1 MTLRRRLASPSGLAL
16 ALALPGLAAVAQP
29 ARSQSLSEALAQT
42 YANNPTLLAARAQ
55 LRSVDENVP
64 QALANWRPTVSITSA
79 VGVTDS
85 RNRSLQ
91 QSYDPVERRNFF
103 QQPQSQTVQTA
114 QGPVTFAVPNTTHVE
129 RSTATNQIV
138 ISQPVF
144 RGGRTVANTR
154 RAENQV
160 LAQRA
165 RLLQTEQQILQQTIE
180 FYVNVIRDQELLRLN
195 INNEQVL
202 TEQLRATSER
212 FRVGEITRT
221 DVAQAESRLAAARAS
236 RTQSEGDL
244 QISRAQFQRLVGVP
258 PQRLVAPQPL
268 RPPVRN
274 AQEAGQVAAT
284 NNPNVVAALFDEA
297 GARDNINI
305 QLGALLPT
313 LSLQG
318 QAFRNDNQLQPHTR
332 LTGGQITAN
341 LSVPIYQGGAEYAVV
356 RQARQ
361 QAQQFRQTVDE
372 QRRNAVQQA
381 TQAWEQFQSSR
392 AQVDSQRAA
401 IRAAE
406 IALDGVQREAI
417 VGSRTTLEV
426 LNQEQ
431 ELLSNRVNL
440 VRALTTAVLQSYSLA
455 AALGRLTAQDLGLDV
470 EPYDVRAYYNA
481 VRNRWS
487 GLGDYSDVTER
498 DRGALRPASTID
510 RSPAVAPLPPP
521 AERR

>member
-1 MTLRRRLASPSGLAL
+1 
-16 ALALPGLAAVAQP
+16 V
-29 ARSQSLSEALAQT
+29 RS
-42 YANNPTLLAARAQ
+42 
-55 LRSVDENVP
+55 
-64 QALANWRPTVSITSA
+64 
-79 VGVTDS
+79 
-85 RNRSLQ
+85 
-91 QSYDPVERRNFF
+91 
-103 QQPQSQTVQTA
+103 
-114 QGPVTFAVPNTTHVE
+114 
-129 RSTATNQIV
+129 
-138 ISQPVF
+138 
-144 RGGRTVANTR
+144 
-154 RAENQV
+154 
-160 LAQRA
+160 
-165 RLLQTEQQILQQTIE
+165 
-180 FYVNVIRDQELLRLN
+180 
-195 INNEQVL
+195 
-202 TEQLRATSER
+202 
-212 FRVGEITRT
+212 
-221 DVAQAESRLAAARAS
+221 
-236 RTQSEGDL
+236 
-244 QISRAQFQRLVGVP
+244 
-258 PQRLVAPQPL
+258 
-268 RPPVRN
+268 

-284 NNPNVVAALFDEA
+284 NNPTSWRALRRG

-470 EPYDVRAYYNA
+470 EPYDMRAYYNA
-481 VRNRWS
+481 VRNRWA
-487 GLGDYSDVTER
+487 GLGDYSDVAER
-498 DRGALRPASTID
+498 DAGAQRPPDGDRRRRRPAPAARGAALMAEP
-510 RSPAVAPLPPP
+510 PPP
-521 AERR
+521 AGPAPAAAAAPGRTPPAGDPSMEDILASIRRILNEDEPPAAGPSPPPPAGDEPLDLTRRCSWPARPRPRPPAVPGRRRPADAAAPAAPRPAAERRPAQPPAAQPAPPAADSLLAPAAAAAATASLGHLLRTVAAERGSAVRSGGPTIEDVVREELRPLLKEWLDQHLPGVVERLVRAEIERVVGRALS

>member
-1 MTLRRRLASPSGLAL
+1 MTLRRRRASPRSLAL

-29 ARSQSLSEALAQT
+29 ARSQTLSEALAHA
-42 YANNPTLLAARAQ
+42 YASNPSLLAARAQ

-64 QALANWRPTVSITSA
+64 QALAGWRPTVSITSTA
-79 VGVTDS
+79 GVTDA
-85 RNRSLQ
+85 RGRSLQ
-91 QSYDPVERRNFF
+91 SGYDPVERRIFF
-103 QQPQSQTVQTA
+103 QQPQSQTVLTPQR
-114 QGPVTFAVPNTTHVE
+114 PVTFAVPNTTHVE
-129 RSTATNQIV
+129 RSTATNSIT
-138 ISQPVF
+138 ITQPVF
-144 RGGRTVANTR
+144 RGGRTVATTR

-165 RLLQTEQQILQQTIE
+165 RLLQTEQQVMQQTIE
-180 FYVNVIRDQELLRLN
+180 AYVNVIRDQELLRLN

-236 RTQSEGDL
+236 RTQAEGNL
-244 QISRAQFQRLVGVP
+244 QISRATFQRLVGQP

-268 RPPVRN
+268 RPPVRT
-274 AQEAGQVAAT
+274 AQEAGQVAAA

-297 GARDNINI
+297 GARDAIDI
-305 QLGALLPT
+305 QLAALLPQ
-313 LSLQG
+313 LSVVG

-332 LTGGQITAN
+332 QTGGSLTAN
-341 LSVPIYQGGAEYAVV
+341 LTVPIYAGGAEYSAV

-361 QAQQFRQTVDE
+361 QAQQLRQTVDE
-372 QRRNAVQQA
+372 QRRIAVQQA
-381 TQAWEQFQSSR
+381 TQAWEQYQASR

-431 ELLSNRVNL
+431 ELLVNRTNL
-440 VRALTTAVLQSYSLA
+440 VQALATAVLQSYSVA

-470 EPYDVRAYYNA
+470 EPYDMRAYYNA
-481 VRNRWS
+481 VRNRWA
-487 GLGDYSDVTER
+487 GLGDYSDV
-498 DRGALRPASTID
+498 
-510 RSPAVAPLPPP
+510 
-521 AERR
+521 AERNGAAQRRAAGAAAADRVAAPQAPERR

>member
-1 MTLRRRLASPSGLAL
+1 MTPRRRRASPRGLAL
-16 ALALPGLAAVAQP
+16 ALALSGAAALAPRP
-29 ARSQSLSEALAQT
+29 ARSQTLPEALAQA
-42 YANNPTLLAARAQ
+42 YSNNPTLLAARAQ

-64 QALANWRPTVSITSA
+64 QALAGWRPTVSITSTA
-79 VGVTDS
+79 GVTDARS
-85 RNRSLQ
+85 RSLQ
-91 QSYDPVERRNFF
+91 GGYDPVERRNFF
-103 QQPQSQTVQTA
+103 QQPQTQTVQTA
-114 QGPVTFAVPNTTHVE
+114 QGPVTFAVPNTTHIE
-129 RSTATNQIV
+129 RSTATNAIT
-138 ISQPVF
+138 ITQPVF
-144 RGGRTVANTR
+144 RGGRTVATTR

-165 RLLQTEQQILQQTIE
+165 RLLQTEQQVMQQTIE
-180 FYVNVIRDQELLRLN
+180 AYVQVIRDQELLRLN

-236 RTQSEGDL
+236 RTQAEGNL
-244 QISRAQFQRLVGVP
+244 QISRSSFQRLVGAP

-268 RPPVRN
+268 RPPVRT
-274 AQEAGQVAAT
+274 AQEAGQVAAS

-297 GARDNINI
+297 GARDNINL
-305 QLGALLPT
+305 QLAALLPQLT
-313 LSLQG
+313 LQG

-332 LTGGQITAN
+332 QTGGQLTAN
-341 LSVPIYQGGAEYAVV
+341 LTVPLYQGGAEYSAV

-361 QAQQFRQTVDE
+361 QAQQLRQTVDE
-372 QRRNAVQQA
+372 QRRTATQQA
-381 TQAWEQFQSSR
+381 TQAWEQYQSSR

-431 ELLSNRVNL
+431 ELLVNRTNL
-440 VRALTTAVLQSYSLA
+440 VQALATAVLQSYTLA

-470 EPYDVRAYYNA
+470 EPYDMRAYYNA
-481 VRNRWS
+481 VRNRWA
-487 GLGDYSDVTER
+487 GLGDYSDVAER
-498 DRGALRPASTID
+498 DATAQRAAAADRGAP
-510 RSPAVAPLPPP
+510 PPPLPNPP
-521 AERR
+521 DRR